1 MSFIDILM
9 VFKIINF
16 SVYEILVDSKI
27 NMGGHLQF
35 CVFPPNPTPVN
46 YGLAVNWQVFS
57 HIKFIQKHELEFSC
71 HSVIYDV
78 RLLINPLLVMLI
90 LVIWLGRTND

>member
-1 MSFIDILM
+1 MSFIGILM
-9 VFKIINF
+9 VFEIINF

-46 YGLAVNWQVFS
+46 YKLAVNWQVFS
-57 HIKFIQKHELEFSC
+57 HIKFIQEQTGIQLP
-71 HSVIYDV
+71 HSVIYD
-78 RLLINPLLVMLI
+78 LAPLIKSAAGNVNFGDLALE
-90 LVIWLGRTND
+90 DK